1 MNRLTRLSLAIVFVI
16 IFSGM
21 AAFAKSSKF
30 TVIIDAGHGGKDAG
44 ALGSVSQEKNIT
56 LAVAKKV
63 GELIERNHPDVNVIY
78 TRKSDV
84 FVALDRR
91 AEIANNAKADL
102 FISIHCNA
110 MPRNQ
115 VSPQGVET
123 FILGLHRSQDN
134 LEVAKK
140 ENSVILLEDDY
151 SQKYAGFNPNEP
163 ESYIIFEYMS
173 NQYLK
178 QSLELASLVQRRIVN
193 NSGRTNRNVRQA
205 GFLVLREVAMPSI
218 LIELGY
224 ISNRSEEQYLLSTA
238 GQNSLANSIYKA
250 FSDYKRNFDKKT
262 IGYVAKKGKEDI
274 DIQPD
279 STDDLKADTMKKTKV
294 EAEKGVANKTD
305 KSLSTETTEYRVQ
318 FLTATRVYPDGSP
331 QFKGLSPVS
340 YYKDGSTYKYTYG
353 STSSEQEILR
363 ILKEVR
369 SKFRDAFV
377 VEFKNGIRVK

>member
-1 MNRLTRLSLAIVFVI
+1 MNRLTRLSFAIIFAV

-30 TVIIDAGHGGKDAG
+30 TVIIDAGHGGKDSG
-44 ALGSVSQEKNIT
+44 ALGLVSQEKNIT

-178 QSLELASLVQRRIVN
+178 QSLELASLVQRRIVH

-250 FSDYKRNFDKKT
+250 FSDYKRDFDKKT
-262 IGYVAKKGKEDI
+262 IGYVAKKEKEDI

-279 STDDLKADTMKKTKV
+279 STDDIKEDSMMKTKV
-294 EAEKGVANKTD
+294 ETGQDAVNKTD
-305 KSLSTETTEYRVQ
+305 KSLKPETLEYRVQ
-318 FLTATRVYPDGSP
+318 FLTAPRLYSGGSP

-353 STSSEQEILR
+353 STSDEREILK

-369 SKFRDAFV
+369 LKFRDAFI